1 MTAPLPVANAVGTLI
16 GSLIGARPKVAK
28 AATPVVPGRT
38 HSVATYIDVEKKIVY
53 AAVADV
59 AFVASAGAA
68 LAMIPAGVVAEA
80 VKTGRPSDAMY
91 ENTYEVLN
99 IGASLFN
106 EIEDTPLHVK
116 IEKLAPMAQVPAAVA
131 ARLAKPTAR
140 LDLSV
145 TLPGYP
151 EGRLSLLAL
160 G

>member
-1 MTAPLPVANAVGTLI
+1 MAAPLPVANAVGTLI

-28 AATPVVPGRT
+28 IPTPIVPGKT
-38 HSVATYIDVEKKIVY
+38 HTVATYVDAEKKIVY

-59 AFVASAGAA
+59 AFVASAGSA

-80 VKTGRPSDAMY
+80 VKSGKPSDAMY

-106 EIEDTPLHVK
+106 EIEDTALHVK
-116 IEKLAPMAQVPAAVA
+116 IEQLTPVAQAPAQLVARLTKPAA
-131 ARLAKPTAR
+131 RI
-140 LDLSV
+140 DLSV

-151 EGRLSLLAL
+151 EGKLSLLAL